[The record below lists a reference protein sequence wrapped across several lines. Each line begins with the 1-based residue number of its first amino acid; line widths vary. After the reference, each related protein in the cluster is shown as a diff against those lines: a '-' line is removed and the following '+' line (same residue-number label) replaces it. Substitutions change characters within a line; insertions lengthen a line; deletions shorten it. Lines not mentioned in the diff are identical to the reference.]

1 MKQRKGAGGPPE
13 PPLPADESTL
23 FREAVNDA
31 RPLPHHDKVTHPARR
46 IKPIPKQTLLD
57 QQQVLVDSLSDHILW
72 QEDIESGEELSF
84 LRPGLPRLTL
94 RKLRRGQWVVQA
106 QLDLHGMTSDE
117 ARTNL
122 VAFLNSCKKQG
133 HRCIRIIHGKGLG
146 SKNREPVL
154 KNKVRNWLMQRDE
167 ILAFTQARQVDGGGG
182 AVVVLLKAGN

>member
-1 MKQRKGAGGPPE
+1 MAPQ
-13 PPLPADESTL
+13 PPLPTDESAL

-31 RPLPHHDKVTHPARR
+31 QPLPRHDKIAHPARR

-84 LRPGLPRLTL
+84 LRSGLPRLTL
-94 RKLRRGQWVVQA
+94 RKLRRGHWVVQA

-117 ARTNL
+117 ARMNL
-122 VAFLNSCKKQG
+122 VAFLNACKKNG

-154 KNKVRNWLMQRDE
+154 KIKVRNWLMQRDE

-182 AVVVLLKAGN
+182 AVVVLLKSGN